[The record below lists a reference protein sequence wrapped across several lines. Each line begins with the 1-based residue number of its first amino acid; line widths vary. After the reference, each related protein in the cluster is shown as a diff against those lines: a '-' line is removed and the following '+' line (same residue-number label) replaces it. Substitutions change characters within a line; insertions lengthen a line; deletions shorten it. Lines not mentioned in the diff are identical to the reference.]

1 MAITYEE
8 TVQVVINL
16 IKRAEIAEMQL
27 GDAKKKVT
35 ELEKEVKELKEKP
48 QEVKPVEVKAVEKPV
63 VREPDILKK

>member
-8 TVQVVINL
+8 TVQTVINL

-48 QEVKPVEVKAVEKPV
+48 VEVKAVEKPV

>member
-16 IKRAEIAEMQL
+16 IERAEIAEMQL
-27 GDAKKKVT
+27 TDAKKKVT
-35 ELEKEVKELKEKP
+35 ELEKEVKDLKEKP
-48 QEVKPVEVKAVEKPV
+48 QELKAVEKPV